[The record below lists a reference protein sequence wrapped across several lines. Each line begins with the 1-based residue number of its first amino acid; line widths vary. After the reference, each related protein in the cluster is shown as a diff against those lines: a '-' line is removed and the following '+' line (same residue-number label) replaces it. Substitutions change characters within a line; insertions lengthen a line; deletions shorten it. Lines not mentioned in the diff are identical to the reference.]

1 MDDLTLKI
9 DTGAPVEVPAFEP
22 DECGHNWLAV
32 NEDRDPRAPG
42 GLRRRFQPRAG
53 VPFYYLVEGLKV
65 GDVIEFGADR
75 VSLKPSRQHRKQPKT
90 VYGVIREI
98 NAELLRYTP
107 QPNALTALAFSLSPT
122 FRKQR
127 NQAREEDGNS
137 MIIAWI
143 YRHAPLPSQ
152 RAELAR
158 LFGPHRLDVAN
169 AIRS

>member
-1 MDDLTLKI
+1 MARTLLEKVFMDDLTLKI

-32 NEDRDPRAPG
+32 IEDRDPRAPG

-65 GDVIEFGADR
+65 GDVIELGADR

-127 NQAREEDGNS
+127 NSPERK
-137 MIIAWI
+137 M
-143 YRHAPLPSQ
+143 
-152 RAELAR
+152 
-158 LFGPHRLDVAN
+158 V
-169 AIRS
+169 IR

>member
-32 NEDRDPRAPG
+32 IEDRDPRAPG

-90 VYGVIREI
+90 VYGAIREI

-122 FRKQR
+122 FR
-127 NQAREEDGNS
+127 
-137 MIIAWI
+137 
-143 YRHAPLPSQ
+143 
-152 RAELAR
+152 AR
-158 LFGPHRLDVAN
+158 LLRCFSSRRRASTATCRRQKPCSKGSA
-169 AIRS
+169 SW

>member
-1 MDDLTLKI
+1 MI
-9 DTGAPVEVPAFEP
+9 
-22 DECGHNWLAV
+22 
-32 NEDRDPRAPG
+32 EDRDPRAPG

-127 NQAREEDGNS
+127 NRPERK
-137 MIIAWI
+137 M
-143 YRHAPLPSQ
+143 
-152 RAELAR
+152 
-158 LFGPHRLDVAN
+158 V
-169 AIRS
+169 IR